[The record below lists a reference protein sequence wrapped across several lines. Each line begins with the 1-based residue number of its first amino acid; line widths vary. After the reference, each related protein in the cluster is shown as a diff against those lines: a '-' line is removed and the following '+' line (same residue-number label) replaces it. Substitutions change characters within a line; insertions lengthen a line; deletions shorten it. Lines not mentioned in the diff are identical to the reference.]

1 MTGKIRGDYLQGFK
15 DGLPTGLGYL
25 SVSFGFGI
33 LAVNLGLS
41 VCAAVGIS
49 ASNLTSAGQVAG
61 VRIIA
66 AGGTFAEIVLA
77 LLVINLRYAL
87 MGVSL
92 TQRLSDRYSVWH
104 RILTSFFLTD
114 EIFAVASARNVPVTP
129 AYMYGLGTL
138 PFIGWTVGTL
148 LGAAAGEILPPTV
161 TAALGIAIY
170 GMFVAIVVP
179 SMKADRGVLLSV
191 GIAILLSC
199 AMYYVPCLSF
209 IPDGFAIILCALVSS
224 CIIAALRPVREADA

>member
-1 MTGKIRGDYLQGFK
+1 MNGTKWGEYLQGFR

-49 ASNLTSAGQVAG
+49 ATNLTSAGQVAG

-66 AGGTFAEIVLA
+66 AGGTLMEIVLA

-92 TQRLSDRYSVWH
+92 TQKLSPSYSVWH
-104 RILTSFFLTD
+104 RILSSFFMTD
-114 EIFAVASARNVPVTP
+114 EIFAVASARRIPVTP

-138 PFIGWTVGTL
+138 PFIGWTLGTL
-148 LGAAAGEILPPTV
+148 LGAAAGEILPATV
-161 TAALGIAIY
+161 TSALGIAIY
-170 GMFVAIVVP
+170 GMFIAIVVP
-179 SMKADRGVLLSV
+179 PMKADRGVLLSV
-191 GIAILLSC
+191 GIAVLLSC
-199 AMYYVPCLSF
+199 CMYFVPRLAV
-209 IPDGFAIILCALVSS
+209 IPDGFAIILCALISS
-224 CIIAALRPVREADA
+224 CIVASLRPIREADA

>member
-1 MTGKIRGDYLQGFK
+1 MAGKIRSAYLRGFK

-41 VCAAVGIS
+41 VAAAVGIS
-49 ASNLTSAGQVAG
+49 ATNLTSAGQVAG

-66 AGGTFAEIVLA
+66 AGGTLAEIVMA
-77 LLVINLRYAL
+77 LFVINLRYAL

-92 TQRLSDRYSVWH
+92 TQKLAPGYTLGH
-104 RILTSFFLTD
+104 RILSSFFLTD
-114 EIFAVASARNVPVTP
+114 EIFAVASANQEPVTP

-138 PFIGWTVGTL
+138 PFIGWSLGTL
-148 LGAAAGEILPPTV
+148 LGAAAGEILPPLV

-179 SMKADRGVLLSV
+179 PMKVDRGVLLAV
-191 GIAILLSC
+191 TIAILLSC
-199 AMYYVPCLSF
+199 AIYYLPFLSF
-209 IPDGFAIILCALVSS
+209 IPDGIAMIVCALVSS
-224 CIIAALRPVREADA
+224 CIVAALRPVREVEE

>member
-1 MTGKIRGDYLQGFK
+1 MSGKRSGDYLQGFR

-66 AGGTFAEIVLA
+66 AGGTLAEIVLA

-92 TQRLSDRYSVWH
+92 TQKLSPGYSVLH

-114 EIFAVASARNVPVTP
+114 EIFAVASARNTPVTP

-138 PFIGWTVGTL
+138 PFIGWTLGTL
-148 LGAAAGEILPPTV
+148 LGAAAGEILPPLV

-179 SMKADRGVLLSV
+179 PMKSDRGVLLSV

-199 AMYYVPCLSF
+199 AMYYIPWLSF
-209 IPDGFAIILCALVSS
+209 IPDGFAIILCALISS
-224 CIIAALRPVREADA
+224 CIIAALRPVREVEE

>member
-1 MTGKIRGDYLQGFK
+1 MTGKLRGDYLQGFK
-15 DGLPTGLGYL
+15 DGFPTGLGYL

-66 AGGTFAEIVLA
+66 AGGTLAEIVLA
-77 LLVINLRYAL
+77 LFVINLRYAL

-92 TQRLSDRYSVWH
+92 TQKLSPGYSVWH
-104 RILTSFFLTD
+104 RILSSFFLTD
-114 EIFAVASARNVPVTP
+114 EIFAVASARTTPVTP

-138 PFIGWTVGTL
+138 PFVGWTLGTL
-148 LGAAAGEILPPTV
+148 LGAAAGEILPNIV
-161 TAALGIAIY
+161 TSALGIAIY

-179 SMKADRGVLLSV
+179 PAKTDRGVLLSV

-199 AMYYVPCLSF
+199 AIYYIPCLSF
-209 IPDGFAIILCALVSS
+209 IPDGFAIILCALISS
-224 CIIAALRPVREADA
+224 CIVAALRPIREVEA

>member
-1 MTGKIRGDYLQGFK
+1 MSKSPLSSYYGIVWGSISHAEERIPHMKSNIKISMLGGDLRQ
-15 DGLPTGLGYL
+15 
-25 SVSFGFGI
+25 
-33 LAVNLGLS
+33 LAV
-41 VCAAVGIS
+41 A
-49 ASNLTSAGQVAG
+49 
-61 VRIIA
+61 
-66 AGGTFAEIVLA
+66 
-77 LLVINLRYAL
+77 
-87 MGVSL
+87 
-92 TQRLSDRYSVWH
+92 QRLSERYSVWH

-179 SMKADRGVLLSV
+179 PMKADRGVLLSV